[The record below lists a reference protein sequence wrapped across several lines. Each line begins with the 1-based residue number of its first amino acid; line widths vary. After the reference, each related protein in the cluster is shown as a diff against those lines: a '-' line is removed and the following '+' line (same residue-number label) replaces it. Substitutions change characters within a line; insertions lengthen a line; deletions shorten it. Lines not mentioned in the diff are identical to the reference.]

1 MLTLPHIR
9 ALDGAR
15 GIAVGLVLAYHFG
28 VPGFPGG
35 FLGVDLFFVLSGFL
49 ITTLLVT
56 EARATGR
63 IDFVQFWYRRARR
76 LLPALFLLLGVI
88 AIWALSIDPVEK
100 GILRWDLLA
109 SIGYVVNWRF
119 ILTGQSYFADFV
131 GASPVRHLWSLAIE
145 EQFYV
150 AWPII
155 VAAATIVVAR
165 WQGLGS
171 RAVLT
176 VLVVSLVGSIV
187 LMAVTFD
194 AADPSTAYYSTFAR
208 AHELLIG
215 AIAALVAASDHPIRT
230 FVARHASAL
239 AVVGLAA
246 VIGCALLVG
255 DTASIY
261 YLGGSAVFSV
271 AAAILVMSLVVG
283 REARGPVHWF
293 LGLGPLVWLGAISY
307 GVYLW
312 HWPLVVWLTPQTIG
326 LDGLALLLLRL
337 GGTLAIASTSFY
349 VLERPIR
356 RGQLGRIRLRPSI
369 AFAAAGV
376 CALFLAG
383 GSVLATRGW
392 QPMPEDL
399 SEDVALLVA
408 PTPSGGAA
416 APSGAATSGAVTSQP
431 RTVGIIGDSIARSL
445 YPGFAAAG
453 GERGIKIV
461 SAALAGCAVGD
472 TLRIEDGT
480 VDARARRCIKDA
492 PAIQQELI
500 RLHDPNVIFW
510 YSGRDR
516 YDIRVGDASVA
527 AGSPQWL
534 DLVYAD
540 WDRTLARLRS
550 GGAEVRLLLPFFNEG
565 SDPAFCTDEAAL
577 TRDACTKPL
586 QNGALRMVYR
596 DWAARHPSEV
606 TVVDIADR
614 LCDADPCPATLD
626 GIDLRRSTDII
637 HFSLDGATLVAGWL
651 LEP

>member
-119 ILTGQSYFADFV
+119 IFTGQSYFADFV
-131 GASPVRHLWSLAIE
+131 GASPVRPLWSLAIE
-145 EQFYV
+145 EQFYL

-155 VAAATIVVAR
+155 VAVATIIVAR
-165 WQGLGS
+165 WRGLGS
-171 RAVLT
+171 RAVLA
-176 VLVVSLVGSIV
+176 VLVISLVGSIV

-215 AIAALVAASDHPIRT
+215 AIAALVAASDHPIRW
-230 FVARHASAL
+230 FVARHAAVL

-283 REARGPVHWF
+283 SETRGPVHRV
-293 LGLGPLVWLGAISY
+293 LGFGPLVWLGAISY

-337 GGTLAIASTSFY
+337 AWAPPSREHHDEDSSRSLSTDDLRVLAAWAPTLAAPGMDFGQWVKDETDADGVIHMGWYEYSPNALRFMADVSRAGFVQPFDWMAWAGTPAVQALIAD
-349 VLERPIR
+349 P
-356 RGQLGRIRLRPSI
+356 
-369 AFAAAGV
+369 
-376 CALFLAG
+376 
-383 GSVLATRGW
+383 TR
-392 QPMPEDL
+392 
-399 SEDVALLVA
+399 
-408 PTPSGGAA
+408 
-416 APSGAATSGAVTSQP
+416 
-431 RTVGIIGDSIARSL
+431 VG
-445 YPGFAAAG
+445 
-453 GERGIKIV
+453 K
-461 SAALAGCAVGD
+461 
-472 TLRIEDGT
+472 
-480 VDARARRCIKDA
+480 VDA
-492 PAIQQELI
+492 E
-500 RLHDPNVIFW
+500 
-510 YSGRDR
+510 
-516 YDIRVGDASVA
+516 
-527 AGSPQWL
+527 
-534 DLVYAD
+534 
-540 WDRTLARLRS
+540 
-550 GGAEVRLLLPFFNEG
+550 
-565 SDPAFCTDEAAL
+565 
-577 TRDACTKPL
+577 
-586 QNGALRMVYR
+586 
-596 DWAARHPSEV
+596 
-606 TVVDIADR
+606 
-614 LCDADPCPATLD
+614 
-626 GIDLRRSTDII
+626 DLRRLLTAII
-637 HFSLDGATLVAGWL
+637 RGDRFMEGNAAAAFESGMLVAIARRASTLV
-651 LEP
+651 EENRE